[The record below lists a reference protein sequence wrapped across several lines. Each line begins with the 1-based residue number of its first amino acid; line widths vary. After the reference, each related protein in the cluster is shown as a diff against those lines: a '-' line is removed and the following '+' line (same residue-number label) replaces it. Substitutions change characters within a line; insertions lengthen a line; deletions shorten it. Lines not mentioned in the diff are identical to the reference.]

1 MKKII
6 ALIFVFFVGTVVF
19 GENFNGIN
27 GFIPGM
33 DEQQVRTLIKE
44 KGYNLSKNSGKTSIV
59 LENVLITD
67 EPLLQDKIIDI
78 YLGFYNEKL
87 MIVSLWMDS
96 LAAEE
101 SKTIARSL
109 EKKYLSSYHPHEKT
123 VISQFTT
130 DVYFYTS
137 NWFLGDVNTWD
148 GEAFNISFSDAELW
162 YKSEAEREITW
173 VNNRKYGR

>member
-1 MKKII
+1 MRK
-6 ALIFVFFVGTVVF
+6 LITLILVFLVGAVAF

-33 DEQQVRTLIKE
+33 DEQQVRDLVKE
-44 KGYNLSKNSGKTSIV
+44 KGYNLSKKSGNTSII
-59 LENVLITD
+59 LEKVTITD

-87 MIVSLWMDS
+87 MLIDLWMDS
-96 LAAEE
+96 LSPEE
-101 SKTIARSL
+101 SKTIARAL
-109 EKKYLSSYHPHEKT
+109 EKKYLSGVHPHEKT

-137 NWFLGDVNTWD
+137 NWFLGDICT
-148 GEAFNISFSDAELW
+148 
-162 YKSEAEREITW
+162 
-173 VNNRKYGR
+173 